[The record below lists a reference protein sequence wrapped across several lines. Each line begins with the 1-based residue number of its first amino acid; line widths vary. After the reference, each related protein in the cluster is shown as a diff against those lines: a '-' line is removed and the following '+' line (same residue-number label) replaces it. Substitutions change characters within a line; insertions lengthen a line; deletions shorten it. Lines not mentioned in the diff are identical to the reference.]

1 MENRMADNTIK
12 ARIQH
17 LHKTEAD
24 WLTFEQE
31 HPEFIVRAGELII
44 YDIDEV
50 NTTPRFKFGDGN
62 TKLSLLPFIGTNIDI
77 NNLEISF
84 DAGRIT
90 SYTE

>member
-1 MENRMADNTIK
+1 MADNNIK

-44 YDIDEV
+44 YDIDEF

-62 TKLSLLPFIGTNIDI
+62 TKLSLLPFIRTNIDI

>member
-1 MENRMADNTIK
+1 MANNILK

-31 HPEFIVRAGELII
+31 NPDFIVRAGELII
-44 YDIDEV
+44 YDIDDY
-50 NTTPRFKFGDGN
+50 NSTPRFKFGDGI
-62 TKLSLLPFIGTNIDI
+62 TKLSLLPFIGANIDL

>member
-1 MENRMADNTIK
+1 MSNNTLK

-17 LHKTEAD
+17 LHKTEAE

-31 HPEFIVRAGELII
+31 NPEFIVRAGELII
-44 YDIDEV
+44 YDKDDY
-50 NTTPRFKFGDGN
+50 NTAPRFKFGDGV
-62 TKLSLLPFIGTNIDI
+62 TKLSLLPFIGANIDL

>member
-1 MENRMADNTIK
+1 MSNNTLK

-24 WLTFEQE
+24 WIIFEQE
-31 HPEFIVRAGELII
+31 NPDFIFRAGELII
-44 YDIDEV
+44 YDIDQ
-50 NTTPRFKFGDGN
+50 THATPRFKFGDGSS
-62 TKLSLLPFIGTNIDI
+62 KLSTLPFIGAEIDLE
-77 NNLEISF
+77 NLQISF

>member
-1 MENRMADNTIK
+1 MSNNTLK

-24 WLTFEQE
+24 WIIFEQE
-31 HPEFIVRAGELII
+31 NPDFIFRAGELII
-44 YDIDEV
+44 YDADQ
-50 NTTPRFKFGDGN
+50 THATPRFKFGDGS
-62 TKLSLLPFIGTNIDI
+62 TTLSNLPFIGTEIDI
-77 NNLEISF
+77 ENLQISF